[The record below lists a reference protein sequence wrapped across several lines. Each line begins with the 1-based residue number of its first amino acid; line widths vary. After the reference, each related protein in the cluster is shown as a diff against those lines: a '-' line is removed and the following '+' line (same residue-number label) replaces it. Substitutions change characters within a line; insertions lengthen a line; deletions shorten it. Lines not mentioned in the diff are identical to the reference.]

1 MKRKTVLRSLVAST
15 AIFSLTACGQANLTS
30 PTSVA
35 NNSANTAPT
44 TVTAAATEPDVY
56 CVDAEPAE
64 YPVFTDNSMKTGDV
78 TYALR
83 ESENSLGFAAED
95 GFWGIPEDGINWNT
109 EEYANIRENVFKDVS
124 TSPLST
130 FSADVDSASYSNL
143 RRLINSGYTLSQ
155 IPEGAVRAEEMINYF
170 TYDYKGPE
178 GNDPFGVN
186 AEISTCPWNS
196 EHKLLHLGLQTE
208 AIDFSNTPDSN
219 IVLLVDVSGSMSDEN
234 KLPLVKESFSLLI
247 DQLSEKDTVSI
258 VTYASGVNVVLEGV
272 SGDKKDKITNALESL
287 RAGGATNGTG
297 GIDEAYRIAEANFI
311 KNGNNRVIIASDGDF
326 NVGKSSASDL
336 SKQIKEKAEKGIF
349 LSVLGFGMYNYSDER
364 METLAD
370 DGNGNY
376 AYIDTLHEAKKVL
389 VNELS
394 ANMLTVAKDVKLQV
408 EFNPKYV
415 SEYRL
420 IGYENRA
427 LNNEDFND
435 NKKDAGEIG
444 AGHSVTVLYEIVP
457 TTEENSNTQDLKY
470 QTCNL
475 TDEAL
480 KSNDWLT
487 LSIRYKEPDEDES
500 KLLEYEIGSNYYTD
514 KPSEDFIFSAAV
526 AEFAMVL
533 RNSEYVADGSL
544 DHIVEELNTIPLKDE
559 YRREFATLVD
569 KVNL

>member
-1 MKRKTVLRSLVAST
+1 MKRKTVLRSLIAST
-15 AIFSLTACGQANLTS
+15 TILSLTACGRGMTTTADYTVS
-30 PTSVA
+30 PDVA
-35 NNSANTAPT
+35 TTTATDVYYEP
-44 TVTAAATEPDVY
+44 ATEP
-56 CVDAEPAE
+56 E
-64 YPVFTDNSMKTGDV
+64 YYDRVTTANSA
-78 TYALR
+78 YAYTAT
-83 ESENSLGFAAED
+83 EAENSVGFALD
-95 GFWGIPEDGINWNT
+95 GEYFDFPIDEGIDWNT
-109 EEYANIRENVFKDVS
+109 EEYDSIRENVFKDVT

-130 FSADVDSASYSNL
+130 FAADVDTASYSNL
-143 RRLINSGYTLSQ
+143 RRLINSGYPLSQ
-155 IPEGAVRAEEMINYF
+155 IPEGAIRAEEMINYF
-170 TYDYKGPE
+170 TYNYNGPE

-208 AIDFSNTPDSN
+208 AIDFSETPDSN
-219 IVLLVDVSGSMSDEN
+219 IVFLIDVSGSMSDEN
-234 KLPLVKESFSLLI
+234 KLPLVKQSFSLLV
-247 DQLSEKDTVSI
+247 DNLTEKDTVSI
-258 VTYASGVNVVLEGV
+258 VTYASGVDVVLKGV
-272 SGDKKDKITNALESL
+272 SGDKKDKILQSLESL
-287 RAGGATNGTG
+287 QAGGATNGTG
-297 GIDEAYRIAEANFI
+297 GIDEAYRIAEAYFI
-311 KNGNNRVIIASDGDF
+311 KGGNNRVIIASDGDF

-336 SKQIKEKAEKGIF
+336 SKQIQEKAQKGIY
-349 LSVLGFGMYNYSDER
+349 LSVLGFGMYNYSDTR

-389 VNELS
+389 VTELG

-435 NKKDAGEIG
+435 DTKDAGEIG

-457 TTEENSNTQDLKY
+457 TTEENTDDGLDLKY
-470 QTCNL
+470 QNSKL
-475 TDEAL
+475 TEEAL

-487 LSIRYKEPDEDES
+487 LSVRYKEPDEDES
-500 KLLEYEIGSNYYTD
+500 KLLEYEIGSKYYTD

-526 AEFAMVL
+526 AEFAMVA
-533 RNSEYVADGSL
+533 RGSEYVADGSL
-544 DHIVEELNTIPLKDE
+544 NHIVEELNTIPLKDE

>member
-1 MKRKTVLRSLVAST
+1 MKRKTVLRSIIAST
-15 AIFSLTACGQANLTS
+15 TLLSLAACGPANLTS
-30 PTSVA
+30 T
-35 NNSANTAPT
+35 TAPT
-44 TVTAAATEPDVY
+44 VAS
-56 CVDAEPAE
+56 EPATTAVDTAPME
-64 YPVFTDNSMKTGDV
+64 YIDYTDSYSKTANA
-78 TYALR
+78 TLSYAV
-83 ESENSLGFAAED
+83 EAENYDRLIASDEL
-95 GFWGIPEDGINWNT
+95 WGVPEDGTNWNT
-109 EEYANIRENVFKDVS
+109 EEYDSIRENVFKDVS

-130 FSADVDSASYSNL
+130 FAADVDSASYSNL
-143 RRLINSGYTLSQ
+143 RRLINNGYTLKE
-155 IPEGAVRAEEMINYF
+155 IPAGAVRAEEMINYF
-170 TYDYKGPE
+170 TYNYDGPE

-208 AIDFSNTPDSN
+208 AIDFSETPDSN

-247 DQLSEKDTVSI
+247 DNLSEKDTVSI
-258 VTYASGVNVVLEGV
+258 VTYASGVDVVLEGV
-272 SGDKKDKITNALESL
+272 SGDRKDKILDALDSL
-287 RAGGATNGTG
+287 RAGGSTNGTG
-297 GIDEAYRIAEANFI
+297 GIDEAYRVAEANFI

-336 SKQIKEKAEKGIF
+336 SKQIQEKAKKGIY
-349 LSVLGFGMYNYSDER
+349 LSVLGYGMYNYSDTR

-389 VNELS
+389 VEELG
-394 ANMLTVAKDVKLQV
+394 ANMLTVAKDVKFQV

-427 LNNEDFND
+427 LNNEDFED
-435 NKKDAGEIG
+435 DTKDAGEIG

-457 TTEENSNTQDLKY
+457 TTEENTDNGKDLKY
-470 QTCNL
+470 QTSNL
-475 TDEAL
+475 TEEAL

-487 LSIRYKEPDEDES
+487 LSVRYKEPDEDES

-526 AEFAMVL
+526 AEFAMVI
-533 RNSEYVADGSL
+533 RNSEYIADGSL
-544 DHIVEELNTIPLKDE
+544 NHIVEELNTIPLKDE

>member
-1 MKRKTVLRSLVAST
+1 MKRKTVLRSIIAST
-15 AIFSLTACGQANLTS
+15 TLLSLAACGPANLTS
-30 PTSVA
+30 T
-35 NNSANTAPT
+35 TAPT
-44 TVTAAATEPDVY
+44 VAS
-56 CVDAEPAE
+56 EPATTAVDTAPME
-64 YPVFTDNSMKTGDV
+64 YIDYTDSYSKTANA
-78 TYALR
+78 TLSYAV
-83 ESENSLGFAAED
+83 EAENYDRLVAADE
-95 GFWGIPEDGINWNT
+95 FWGVPEDGINWNT
-109 EEYANIRENVFKDVS
+109 EEYDSIRENVFKDVS

-130 FSADVDSASYSNL
+130 FAADVDSASYSNL
-143 RRLINSGYTLSQ
+143 RRLINNGYTLKE
-155 IPEGAVRAEEMINYF
+155 IPAGAVRAEEMINYF
-170 TYDYKGPE
+170 TYNYDGPE

-208 AIDFSNTPDSN
+208 AIDFSETPDSN

-247 DQLSEKDTVSI
+247 DNLSEKDTVSI
-258 VTYASGVNVVLEGV
+258 VTYASGVDVVLEGV
-272 SGDKKDKITNALESL
+272 SGDRKDKILDALDSL
-287 RAGGATNGTG
+287 RAGGSTNGTG
-297 GIDEAYRIAEANFI
+297 GIDEAYRVAEANFI

-336 SKQIKEKAEKGIF
+336 SKQIQEKAKKGIY
-349 LSVLGFGMYNYSDER
+349 LSVLGYGMYNYSDTR

-389 VNELS
+389 VEELG
-394 ANMLTVAKDVKLQV
+394 ANMLTVAKDVKFQV

-427 LNNEDFND
+427 LNNEDFED
-435 NKKDAGEIG
+435 DTKDAGEIG

-457 TTEENSNTQDLKY
+457 TTEENTDNGKDLKY
-470 QTCNL
+470 QTSNL
-475 TDEAL
+475 TEEAL

-487 LSIRYKEPDEDES
+487 LSVRYKEPDEDES

-526 AEFAMVL
+526 AEFAMVI
-533 RNSEYVADGSL
+533 RNSEYIADGSL
-544 DHIVEELNTIPLKDE
+544 NHIVEELNTIPLKDE